1 MPTQEY
7 YGTPEGYV
15 RFWCIMDCDELEGPG
30 RELMI
35 MSLKMAAAN
44 VNVALQSAGATQ
56 CTFSDTSLQMLAQ
69 LTYVGAALFYNCP
82 CNNARLTEEQILMY
96 SEWLKNN
103 LEAIRDGEL
112 ELCQGET
119 GSGYPSMGFAQ
130 QNVTPWTENQI
141 RQNAETNSG

>member
-1 MPTQEY
+1 MPIQEY

-35 MSLKMAAAN
+35 SSLQMASGDINMAI
-44 VNVALQSAGATQ
+44 QSAGAQ
-56 CTFSDTSLQMLAQ
+56 NCTFTDTAQ
-69 LTYVGAALFYNCP
+69 RFLERMAYVGAALFYNCP
-82 CNNARLTEEQILMY
+82 CNNARLRDEQLVTYMD
-96 SEWLKNN
+96 WLTTN
-103 LEAIRDGEL
+103 LTAIREGEL

-119 GSGYPSMGFAQ
+119 GSNYPSMGFAQ